1 MKSFPFYS
9 SLLINLLDPKFDYNN
24 KKIAKITNKNKK
36 HLNKN

>member
-9 SLLINLLDPKFDYNN
+9 SLLIILLDPKFDYNKN
-24 KKIAKITNKNKK
+24 NNKNKK